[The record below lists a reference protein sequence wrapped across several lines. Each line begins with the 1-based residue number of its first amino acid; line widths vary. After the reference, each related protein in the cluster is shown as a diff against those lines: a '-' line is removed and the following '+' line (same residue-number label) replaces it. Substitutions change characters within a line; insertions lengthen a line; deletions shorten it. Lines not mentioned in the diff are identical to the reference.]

1 MTMGLCPPP
10 SRLLR
15 ATVAVV
21 LLAAPSLAFAQ
32 QASISGRVTAQGG
45 EPLPDSRVYLVGSS
59 LTVGTNAEGRYML
72 RGVPTGTVE
81 VRVIRVGYQEQKK
94 AITIT
99 AGAAATLD
107 FTMQQAVVTL
117 QEIVTTATGQQRRS
131 ELGNTIATLG
141 DVGKRVEESP
151 VTNISDL
158 ITAKAPGVVVLP
170 GNMTGTAGTIRI
182 RGVSSLS
189 LSNAPIWVVDG
200 VRFNA
205 ASFTAAGAGGS
216 QVSSTGLNGLNPDD
230 IEDIEIVK
238 GPSAATLYGTDA
250 SNGVIVVT
258 TKRGRVGNAKWTW
271 FGEGGRIEDKSHYPD
286 TYAIWGHR
294 PNAAPTAAPVRCL
307 LRELPVGTCIKDS
320 VTSLNIITVPNL
332 TPIATGS
339 RGQYGVQVSGGSET
353 IRYYVSGDLS
363 DETGPIKL
371 PKNEFSRFD
380 SLKVP
385 LRDEWIRPEALQGQ
399 TMRANLVA
407 SPNANFDL
415 NVSAGFSKLNQRFG
429 ETDNNFNS
437 IFYQAMMS
445 PGFIGAGLGA
455 TGKDSRG
462 QNLYGNNSFTYGD
475 IFQRLAREDV
485 QRLLGSVQASWRPF
499 SWIQNDATVGLD
511 LGSRY
516 SYGLC
521 RFGECPDFVQ
531 WRLGQVSDRH
541 RLDRNFSAKVTSN
554 AAWQAR
560 SWLNLK
566 TTAGADYTNQENEQS
581 IASGTQLP
589 PGAQSVSQAAVT
601 TGSSN
606 LP

>member
-1 MTMGLCPPP
+1 MKVMHIRPP
-10 SRLLR
+10 SLRLV
-15 ATVAVV
+15 VAAGFVASLV
-21 LLAAPSLAFAQ
+21 NPSAAVAQ
-32 QASISGRVTAQGG
+32 QPGISGRVTAESG

-59 LTVGTNAEGRYML
+59 LSVATNAEGRYAL
-72 RGVPTGTVE
+72 RGVPPGYAE

-94 AITIT
+94 SITLA
-99 AGAAATLD
+99 AGTAATLD
-107 FTMQQAVVTL
+107 FTMKQAVVQL

-131 ELGNTIATLG
+131 EIGNTISTLG
-141 DVGKRVEESP
+141 DVSKKVEESP
-151 VTNISDL
+151 ITDISQL
-158 ITAKAPGVVVLP
+158 LVAKAAGVVVLP

-182 RGVSSLS
+182 RGVSSLT

-200 VRFNA
+200 VRFNSTA
-205 ASFTAAGAGGS
+205 FAAAGAGGG
-216 QVSSTGLNGLNPDD
+216 QVNSTPLNGLNPDD

-258 TKRGRVGNAKWTW
+258 TKRGRAGNAKWTW
-271 FGEGGRIEDKSHYPD
+271 FGEGGKIEDKSHYPD

-294 PNAAPTAAPVRCL
+294 PGAAPTAAPVRCL
-307 LRELPVGTCIKDS
+307 LRELPGATCIKDS
-320 VTSLNIITVPNL
+320 VTSLNIINVPSL
-332 TPIATGS
+332 TPVSTGS
-339 RGQYGVQVSGGSET
+339 RGQYGTQVSGGTET

-371 PKNEFSRFD
+371 PKTEFSRFD

-385 LRDEWIRPEALQGQ
+385 LRDEWIRPEMLQNQ

-407 SPNANFDL
+407 SPNPNFDL

-499 SWIQNDATVGLD
+499 ACFRTMRRRESTSEAATATGYVGSASARI
-511 LGSRY
+511 SRN
-516 SYGLC
+516 GVW
-521 RFGECPDFVQ
+521 G
-531 WRLGQVSDRH
+531 
-541 RLDRNFSAKVTSN
+541 K
-554 AAWQAR
+554 
-560 SWLNLK
+560 
-566 TTAGADYTNQENEQS
+566 
-581 IASGTQLP
+581 
-589 PGAQSVSQAAVT
+589 
-601 TGSSN
+601 
-606 LP
+606 